1 MFIVLIILQDLFK
14 VYPSLKSFINFKFY
28 ISHRDN
34 ALVDVDRVEERLLQ
48 VEFNYR
54 LKSPMGIYKTLPK
67 INILSKGKPRF
78 LFNCIPLT
86 NQNTWQIYCHCCI
99 FMQKCLSCTGKVVM

>member
-1 MFIVLIILQDLFK
+1 MFIILFILQDLFK

-67 INILSKGKPRF
+67 INILSKGKLRF
-78 LFNCIPLT
+78 LFNCMYLLLIRTICQSIVIAVFLCK
-86 NQNTWQIYCHCCI
+86 NVFHV
-99 FMQKCLSCTGKVVM
+99 LA